1 MPTTTPTTAPTL
13 AEIDSAA
20 KAYAAARKL
29 VSERVTALQEE
40 IAVATRRKIAGI
52 KGAAEQAAALQKELR
67 DLVAAAP
74 ELFVEPRT
82 YVLHGIKCGY
92 QKGKGSVVWDDN
104 ARTCALIRKHL
115 PDQAE
120 VLIIS
125 TEKPSADALRQLDTR
140 DLARIG
146 ARLEG
151 TDDQVMVKTSDTAV
165 DKLVAKILEEGSKAA
180 EE

>member
-1 MPTTTPTTAPTL
+1 MPTATLPTL

-20 KAYAAARKL
+20 KNYAAARAVL
-29 VSERVTALQEE
+29 AERVQTLQDEL
-40 IAVATRRKIAGI
+40 AAATRRKIAGI
-52 KGAAEQAAALQKELR
+52 KGAAETAAALQQELR
-67 DLVAAAP
+67 ALLTAAP
-74 ELFVEPRT
+74 DLFVQPRS

-104 ARTCALIRKHL
+104 ARTCALIRRHL
-115 PDQAE
+115 PEQAE
-120 VLIIS
+120 VLII
-125 TEKPSADALRQLDTR
+125 TEEKPSADALRQLDTR

-151 TDDQVMVKTSDTAV
+151 TDDQVIVKATDSAI
-165 DKLVAKILEEGSKAA
+165 DKLVAKLLSEGAKAA